1 MRIILISYFIL
12 SYAVFSAQTTV
23 DLDVTILED
32 TQMSVLNH
40 FYILSGH
47 TVINNGALILKG
59 SITNN
64 GDLSYNPTF
73 SNSSLSFEGSTQ
85 EIFGINP
92 IIANNV
98 VFNNR
103 GTVLTGT
110 LQIDNDAIFTNGII
124 NTERFGGTL
133 LFNELSDHLN
143 TSSVSFVNGQV
154 SRNGALDFIFPIGD
168 SDFYRPLTI
177 KSLTEFNSFTS
188 AYFSEDSNT
197 RYPHENKPNNI
208 GFIDNKE
215 YWELI
220 RLDGN
225 DFPVIEIARD
235 AVTSSRQIMDVDLN
249 ALHIVRW
256 DAENNAWVDE
266 GGLVNRTNNAIRTIS
281 NVRGYGI
288 YALATLSSGSVLEGG
303 VVAYNN
309 LSPNGDGVNDILKIV
324 GIENF
329 PDNKV
334 EIFNRWG
341 AIVYEV
347 SGYNNE
353 DKVFRGI
360 ASSSLS
366 LGQGVLPSGTYYYA
380 LRYTVNNKVVR
391 KLQYLYINGK

>member
-12 SYAVFSAQTTV
+12 SYAVLSAQTTV